1 MVASTTCWLSSSTRN
16 IVPGST
22 TVTLPSTSMC
32 CSFMD
37 GRPAIGTNR
46 KTTRRSPVLTEPRL
60 EIPIR
65 LIAMATATATAV
77 FTATTAAGGCA
88 FFTRLGNAYGEGASS
103 HILAVKGLNGLLR
116 FLVRAHGHESKAAR
130 TIGHAIHYQVGF
142 RDRAMRGERVSHL
155 IFSGFQGKASDKQ
168 FIVHLIFYCPTNR
181 CFLQPVPERRVQNHH

>member
-1 MVASTTCWLSSSTRN
+1 MFVVQFDAKHRAGQHHRDPAFDFYVLFIHDWHTGNWDKPKIKRRCP
-16 IVPGST
+16 VP
-22 TVTLPSTSMC
+22 
-32 CSFMD
+32 
-37 GRPAIGTNR
+37 
-46 KTTRRSPVLTEPRL
+46 TEPRL

-65 LIAMATATATAV
+65 LIATATATATAV
-77 FTATTAAGGCA
+77 IAATTAAGGRA
-88 FFTRLGNAYGEGASS
+88 FFTRLGNAYCEGASS

-181 CFLQPVPERRVQNHH
+181 CFLQPVPERRV